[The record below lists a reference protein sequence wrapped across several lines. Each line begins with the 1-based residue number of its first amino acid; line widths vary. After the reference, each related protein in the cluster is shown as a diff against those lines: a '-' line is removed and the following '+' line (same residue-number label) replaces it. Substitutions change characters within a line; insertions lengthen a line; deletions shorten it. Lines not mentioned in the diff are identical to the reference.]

1 MEQPA
6 TPDRRQKRRRGQR
19 HEQGQEQGQ
28 EQGHEQGHDQ
38 GHQPTD
44 APSPAVRPVPAV
56 PGATGPA
63 DPCGGSWGEFQ
74 DRLDDAVG
82 ALGDGRRLEVRSA
95 SAPWR
100 IRIQAGWP
108 GVEGP
113 GTLAYHLQLG
123 SDLGGTFG
131 PWASTPY
138 ARSLGFA
145 ATRVAGAVA
154 ALGVMSDATGLAN
167 PSMISSGSVGALEMS
182 DLTVELLREAFGVLD
197 VAEVTVVDPDAD
209 DGGIATR
216 PAPRP
221 AAAGSGTEQWWS
233 GLDFRPAPEVTPGGD
248 HVVGWVG
255 NILVELSRDTES
267 LPGLLVTVARARLTD
282 PAADPLPGPSSG
294 VAGLLGRL
302 RVAGTEGVT
311 VDSVTGRDHLVHA
324 WAHRMVVADPAELAD
339 GTDEAAA
346 DAAAQVIRFVRAA
359 RRANPDVSRPSRGI
373 IRMGD

>member
-19 HEQGQEQGQ
+19 HEQGQA
-28 EQGHEQGHDQ
+28 Q
-38 GHQPTD
+38 GHQPTEP
-44 APSPAVRPVPAV
+44 PSPTVRPVPATDAAHAAADE
-56 PGATGPA
+56 PGSA
-63 DPCGGSWGEFQ
+63 DSSAGSWGEFQ

-82 ALGDGRRLEVRSA
+82 ALAEGRLLEVRSA
-95 SAPWR
+95 TAPWR
-100 IRIQAGWP
+100 IRIRAGWP
-108 GVEGP
+108 GVEGT

-123 SDLGGTFG
+123 SDLGGSFG

-167 PSMISSGSVGALEMS
+167 PSMISSGAMGALEMS
-182 DLTVELLREAFGVLD
+182 DLTVELLREAFGVRD
-197 VAEVTVVDPDAD
+197 VAEVTVVDPETLDH
-209 DGGIATR
+209 GSNPG

-221 AAAGSGTEQWWS
+221 ETADGWAEQWWA
-233 GLDFRPAPEVTPGGD
+233 GLEFRPRPEVTLGGD

-255 NILVELSRDTES
+255 SILVELSRDTES

-324 WAHRMVVADPAELAD
+324 WAHRMVVADPAEPAG
-339 GTDEAAA
+339 GTDEAAV